1 MRITN
6 AWHFRRASEDDIPM
20 IRELCMQV
28 WPATYSSILTPAQID
43 YMLEWMYSPSSL
55 KEQLSK
61 GAIFWILYKDQ
72 EPIGYSSFENI
83 GVNHYKL
90 HKLYVL
96 QEYQGL
102 GAGGFLLSNIIKH
115 IKDLGGQSLELQV
128 NRFNKAVGFYK
139 QLGFYV
145 REEADFHIGNGYYM
159 NDFIMQIDL
168 V

>member
-1 MRITN
+1 MSIASVWQVRK
-6 AWHFRRASEDDIPM
+6 ASEEDISL

-28 WPATYSSILTPAQID
+28 WPATYSSILTPEQID

-55 KEQLSK
+55 KEQLNK
-61 GAIFWILYKDQ
+61 GAIFWILYHG
-72 EPIGYSSFENI
+72 ETPMGYSSFEEI

-96 QEYQGL
+96 QEYQGQ
-102 GAGGFLLSNIIKH
+102 GAGGYLLSNIIQH

-128 NRFNKAVGFYK
+128 NRYNKAVGFYK

-168 V
+168 I

>member
-1 MRITN
+1 MSVATSWQIRK
-6 AWHFRRASEDDIPM
+6 ASEEDISL
-20 IRELCMQV
+20 IRELCMDV
-28 WPATYSSILTPAQID
+28 WPATYSSILTPEQIN

-55 KEQLSK
+55 KEQLNK
-61 GAIFWILYKDQ
+61 GAIFWILYHG
-72 EPIGYSSFENI
+72 EVPMGYSSFEEI

-96 QEYQGL
+96 PNYHGQ
-102 GAGGFLLSNIIKH
+102 GAGGYLLSSIIQH
-115 IKDLGGQSLELQV
+115 IKDLGAHSLELQV

-139 QLGFYV
+139 QLGFYI
-145 REEADFHIGNGYYM
+145 REEGDFHIGNGYYM

>member
-1 MRITN
+1 MSVSN
-6 AWHFRRASEDDIPM
+6 ALHTRKASEEDISL

-28 WPATYSSILTPAQID
+28 WPATYSSILTPEQID

-55 KEQLSK
+55 KEQLNK
-61 GAIFWILYKDQ
+61 GAIFWILYKGE

-83 GVNHYKL
+83 GVKHYKL

-96 QEYQGL
+96 PKYQGE
-102 GAGGFLLSNIIKH
+102 GAGGYLLSNIIQH
-115 IKDLGGQSLELQV
+115 IKDLGGHSLELQV
-128 NRFNKAVGFYK
+128 NRFNKAVGFYR
-139 QLGFYV
+139 QLGFYI